1 MAAQTESLVVSI
13 SEKGALV
20 VKRNIDGIGKGAQKA
35 EGGVGILRKALGAL
49 GAALAIRQ
57 VIGLADAYTD
67 LQNRLKLVTN
77 GADQLASVTNELFA
91 ISERTRSSFGATG
104 EMYARVALAAQ
115 DLGRSQAEILQFTE
129 SLNQAITLSGASAAE
144 AQAGMIQ
151 LSQGLASGALR
162 GDELRSVLEQLPAV
176 ADVIADS
183 MGITRGEL
191 RNMGQEGKITA
202 EIVLDAF
209 KGAREELAEKFA
221 KTVPTV
227 GQSIVVLKNSFLGLV
242 GGVSSAS
249 GATSG
254 LAQAILDVAK
264 LVPKL
269 QEPLLVFADTVVAT
283 FSAFG
288 DLFGS
293 AGQALEG
300 MGSSWTEVF
309 ENIGLALL
317 ALLRTATQVIDKI
330 VGSVLGL
337 AGFIMEGGR
346 SLLQGDFKNMGATA
360 SAAFQ
365 EGFNQTALTDIFDN
379 VVDKVQGAAAKRGA
393 EMAMGANIPAPLLPA
408 APVIPTAPAEDLR
421 TKIDP
426 NAGYD
431 EYLANLKREVE
442 LLGMSNEERRV
453 QQAFDAARKTL
464 LEGQDLSAG
473 RKEEIRTLVEQE
485 QAIEAVNAAEAQRAA
500 LIAQLQGPQA
510 AYNAEIQMLNEIM
523 AQYPELAAAA
533 IERIEDLNAKMTEVE
548 ETSNIL
554 KDGAFA
560 SLWDNASSALDNFVD
575 TGIFKFKDFARSVIS
590 DITKIAGK
598 MALLAAFRAMGIP
611 IPGFAT
617 GGSFMVGGQ
626 GGTDNNLVAFNA
638 SRGERVDVLTPSQQA
653 AQAQGQTVAG
663 NTSVGVTIIN
673 VVDPSEIPAIMASE
687 AGQNATLNTISLNGN
702 TVRQAIS

>member
-1 MAAQTESLVVSI
+1 MASQTESLVVSI

-20 VKRNIDGIGKGAQKA
+20 VKRNIEGIGEGAQKA
-35 EGGVGILRKALGAL
+35 EGGIGILRKALGAL

-77 GADQLASVTNELFA
+77 GADQLASVTNELFE

-115 DLGRSQAEILQFTE
+115 DLGRSQAEILHFTE
-129 SLNQAITLSGASAAE
+129 SLNQAITLSGASASE

-176 ADVIADS
+176 ADVISKS

-191 RNMGQEGKITA
+191 RTMGQEGKITA
-202 EIVLDAF
+202 GIVLDAF

-227 GQSIVVLKNSFLGLV
+227 GQSLVVLKNSFLGLV

-249 GATSG
+249 GATSS
-254 LAQAILDVAK
+254 LASAILGIAK
-264 LVPKL
+264 LVPKV
-269 QEPLLVFADTVVAT
+269 QEPLLVFADIVVGT
-283 FSAFG
+283 FSAFS
-288 DLFGS
+288 DIFET
-293 AGQALEG
+293 AGKSLEG
-300 MGSSWTEVF
+300 MGGSWAKVF
-309 ENIGLALL
+309 DNIGLALL
-317 ALLRTATQVIDKI
+317 ALLRTATLVIDKI

-337 AGFIMEGGR
+337 LGFIGEGGR
-346 SLLQGDFKNMGATA
+346 ALLQGDFKNAGVAA

-365 EGFNQTALTDIFDN
+365 EGFSQSALTGVFDN
-379 VVDKVQGAAAKRGA
+379 VLNQVQESAAKRGA
-393 EMAMGANIPAPLLPA
+393 KVTMGIAVAAPSVQA
-408 APVIPTAPAEDLR
+408 APVVPTSPTEDLR
-421 TKIDP
+421 TAVDP

-431 EYLANLKREVE
+431 DYIANLKREIE
-442 LLGMSNEERRV
+442 LLGMGNEERRV
-453 QQAFDAARKTL
+453 QQTFDIARKVL
-464 LEGQDLSAG
+464 PEGQDLSAG
-473 RKEEIRTLVEQE
+473 RKEEIRALVEQE
-485 QAIEAVNAAEAQRAA
+485 QTIEAVNAAEAQRAG

-523 AQYPELAAAA
+523 AQYPELAGAA
-533 IERIEDLNAKMTEVE
+533 IERIEELRAKMGEIE

-617 GGSFMVGGQ
+617 GGSFLVGGQ
-626 GGTDNNLVAFNA
+626 DGTDNNLVAFNA

-653 AQAQGQTVAG
+653 AQAQGQAVAG